1 MFKLSCTHSNYKKYL
16 LYSSL
21 SNIICG
27 FESIISTHS
36 MFSAS
41 GIGKE
46 NIELASVSLNLLGKD
61 IVGQVFSIP
70 FINKMSKIGNIKP
83 LKYAKI
89 NIAIFEGANFL
100 ECITPF
106 LYSQLFIPLA
116 SLGNIGKNIGFT
128 GFASFNANAISKLSI
143 DKTNIIELYSKISMI
158 NSVSYSFGMAI
169 GLFFVT
175 FSTNIALKFSI
186 LASCG
191 IIRYFCIKKSV
202 EMWDDFRK

>member
-1 MFKLSCTHSNYKKYL
+1 MFKLSGNIHPNYKKYI

-46 NIELASVSLNLLGKD
+46 NIELASISLNLLGKD
-61 IVGQVFSIP
+61 IIGQVFSIP

-89 NIAIFEGANFL
+89 NIVIFESSNFL

-106 LYSQLFIPLA
+106 LHPQLFIPLA
-116 SLGNIGKNIGFT
+116 SLGNIGKNVGFT

-143 DKTNIIELYSKISMI
+143 DKTNIIEIYSKITI
-158 NSVSYSFGMAI
+158 LNSLSYSFGMSI
-169 GLFFVT
+169 GLCFVT
-175 FSTNIALKFSI
+175 FSNNIGLKFFI
-186 LASCG
+186 LSCCG
-191 IIRYFCIKKSV
+191 FIRYFCIKKSV
-202 EMWDDFRK
+202 EMWDDF